1 MTTTTLAVLVPL
13 LPFLGAVAG
22 LLLGRTRPR
31 LRTPPRR
38 PAARSPPSALAVVV
52 AVRQG
57 GDQAVDAAT
66 ELTPT
71 GSVPIELALHIDGFA
86 ALVAVLVGLVAT
98 CVQIYSTGYLRDDP
112 RYPSYAALVSLFTS
126 AMLLVVYSGD
136 LMVLL
141 VGWEIM
147 GICSYFLVGHYWE
160 TPEARAASLKAF
172 LVTKLGDVPFLI
184 GLFALAADAGS
195 FRITSI
201 LGTVA
206 SGGLDHPT
214 LIALLLLAGVAG
226 KSAQFPLHTWLPDAM
241 AGPTP
246 VSALIHAATMV
257 AAGVYFVARLLPVF
271 AASAAALVVLAVMA
285 AVTMVGSALAAL
297 AQDDI
302 KRVLAYSTIGQLG
315 YMTGALAVGD
325 RGAAVFHLLSHGAF
339 KALLFLGGGR
349 DHPRRRHQLAGR
361 HVPDERP
368 ARPRP
373 RRLLDDDRGAPRAR
387 RDPALQRLLLQ
398 GGRPRRR
405 RARRHRPRRGHPRR
419 RRLDRPRRRPGHRPA
434 HRRLRDPPVAA
445 RLPRPGSRGPRPRQ
459 AAHRHERR
467 AVGARRPLARLRPRH
482 RPRCP
487 TGSTDAT
494 STPTLTTS
502 VLGTGVALVGGLVT
516 YGAWRH
522 TTAMAARVPLGAVAA
537 HPDGDAGLVEAEA
550 IASHA
555 PAYGDMASAP
565 DPADPGRLLLG
576 PLHRHA
582 AVGFHLDAV
591 YAALFV
597 RPVQAAATL
606 VRFLDREV
614 VDTYVRGAGAAPR
627 WLGAAVR
634 RAQTGNVQTY
644 LERAARRLRRPG
656 GRRRPRRHRGSVSRR
671 DRYQRVRDAVP
682 SRVHRRRPA
691 PRRRRRSAAGP
702 ARADGEAPEQAVLR
716 HGVTVTG
723 AVLIAAIVLALGFDH
738 DHPSRMQATTDISW
752 IPALDV
758 RIHLGIDGISL
769 PLLVLTALLTFLCA
783 LYRYFKMPTGPSPK
797 AFVAL
802 APRPRVRHPRHLRRP
817 RPAAVLPRLRDGAHP
832 DVLPHRPLGR

>member
-13 LPFLGAVAG
+13 LPFLGAAAG
-22 LLLGRTRPR
+22 LLLGRTAPGFVRP
-31 LRTPPRR
+31 
-38 PAARSPPSALAVVV
+38 LAVLPTFAALVLAALV
-52 AVRQG
+52 AVRQDG
-57 GDQAVDAAT
+57 GAAVDAAT

-71 GSVPIELALHIDGFA
+71 GSVPVDLALHIDGFA

-184 GLFALAADAGS
+184 GLFALAGDAGS
-195 FRITSI
+195 FRVTKV
-201 LGTVA
+201 LGAVA

-257 AAGVYFVARLLPVF
+257 AAGVYFVARLLPLF
-271 AASAAALVVLAVMA
+271 EASRAAMLVLAVMA
-285 AVTMVGSALAAL
+285 AVTMAGSALAAL

-339 KALLFLGGGR
+339 KALLFLAAGAVIHAAGTNS
-349 DHPRRRHQLAGR
+349 LAAMSR
-361 HVPDERP
+361 MRNLRARVPDAYWTMTVALLALAAIPPFSGFFSKESVLRAAEHVSTGHTEYAP
-368 ARPRP
+368 GAAGWTVLVAGLVTALLTAAYATRLWLLAFRGRGADAPDHGRQP
-373 RRLLDDDRGAPRAR
+373 LAMTTVLWVLAVPSLAFGGLAFRLLPDWFDGADLA
-387 RDPALQRLLLQ
+387 PA
-398 GGRPRRR
+398 
-405 RARRHRPRRGHPRR
+405 
-419 RRLDRPRRRPGHRPA
+419 
-434 HRRLRDPPVAA
+434 
-445 RLPRPGSRGPRPRQ
+445 
-459 AAHRHERR
+459 
-467 AVGARRPLARLRPRH
+467 
-482 RPRCP
+482 
-487 TGSTDAT
+487 
-494 STPTLTTS
+494 LTTS
-502 VLGTGVALVGGLVT
+502 VLGTGVALTGGLVT
-516 YGAWRH
+516 YAAWRH
-522 TTAMAARVPLGAVAA
+522 TTALAARVPLGAVTA
-537 HPDGDAGLVEAEA
+537 HPDRPGADGGPRGDAAQVEAEA
-550 IASHA
+550 IAGHT
-555 PAYGDMASAP
+555 PAYGDVASAP

-582 AVGFHLDAV
+582 AAGFHLDAA
-591 YAALFV
+591 YSALFV
-597 RPVQAAATL
+597 RPVRGAAGL

-614 VDTYVRGAGAAPR
+614 VDTYVHGAGALPR

-644 LERAARRLRRPG
+644 V
-656 GRRRPRRHRGSVSRR
+656 SVLL
-671 DRYQRVRDAVP
+671 
-682 SRVHRRRPA
+682 
-691 PRRRRRSAAGP
+691 AG
-702 ARADGEAPEQAVLR
+702 
-716 HGVTVTG
+716 TV
-723 AVLIAAIVLALGFDH
+723 VLA
-738 DHPSRMQATTDISW
+738 
-752 IPALDV
+752 V
-758 RIHLGIDGISL
+758 
-769 PLLVLTALLTFLCA
+769 
-783 LYRYFKMPTGPSPK
+783 
-797 AFVAL
+797 
-802 APRPRVRHPRHLRRP
+802 
-817 RPAAVLPRLRDGAHP
+817 AAVLVATGA
-832 DVLPHRPLGR
+832 

>member
-13 LPFLGAVAG
+13 LPFLGAAAG
-22 LLLGRTRPR
+22 LLLGRRIPGLVRP
-31 LRTPPRR
+31 
-38 PAARSPPSALAVVV
+38 LAVLPTLTALLLTVLV

-57 GDQAVDAAT
+57 GGTGGGTAAVDAAT

-86 ALVAVLVGLVAT
+86 ALVAVLVGVVAS
-98 CVQIYSTGYLRDDP
+98 CVQIYSTGYLREDP
-112 RYPSYAALVSLFTS
+112 RYPSYASLVSLFTS

-184 GLFALAADAGS
+184 GLFALAADTGS
-195 FRITSI
+195 FRITTI
-201 LGTVA
+201 LSTVA
-206 SGGLDHPT
+206 DNGLDHPT

-271 AASAAALVVLAVMA
+271 ALSGAALVVLAVMA
-285 AVTMVGSALAAL
+285 AVTMAGSALAAL

-339 KALLFLGGGR
+339 KALLFLAAGVIIHAAGTNSLAAMSRMGGLRDRIPDAYWTMTVALLALAAIPPFSGFFSKEAVLGAAEHTATGHAESVPTAAGWIVLVAGLLTALLTAAYATRLWLLVFHGR
-349 DHPRRRHQLAGR
+349 GAQ
-361 HVPDERP
+361 VPDH
-368 ARPRP
+368 
-373 RRLLDDDRGAPRAR
+373 
-387 RDPALQRLLLQ
+387 
-398 GGRPRRR
+398 GR
-405 RARRHRPRRGHPRR
+405 
-419 RRLDRPRRRPGHRPA
+419 
-434 HRRLRDPPVAA
+434 
-445 RLPRPGSRGPRPRQ
+445 Q
-459 AAHRHERR
+459 
-467 AVGARRPLARLRPRH
+467 PLAMTAVLWVLAVPSLVFGLTVGVLPDWFDGH
-482 RPRCP
+482 
-487 TGSTDAT
+487 SLA
-494 STPTLTTS
+494 PTLTTS
-502 VLGTGVALVGGLVT
+502 VLGTGVALVGALVT

-522 TTAMAARVPLGAVAA
+522 TTALAARVPMGAVAA
-537 HPDGDAGLVEAEA
+537 TPDGDGAQVEAEA
-550 IASHA
+550 IATHT
-555 PAYGDMASAP
+555 PAYGDVASAP

-582 AVGFHLDAV
+582 AAGFHLDAV
-591 YAALFV
+591 HTALFV
-597 RPVQAAATL
+597 RPVRAAASL

-614 VDTYVRGAGAAPR
+614 VETYVRGAGTAPR

-644 LERAARRLRRPG
+644 L
-656 GRRRPRRHRGSVSRR
+656 
-671 DRYQRVRDAVP
+671 
-682 SRVHRRRPA
+682 
-691 PRRRRRSAAGP
+691 SALLAG
-702 ARADGEAPEQAVLR
+702 
-716 HGVTVTG
+716 TV
-723 AVLIAAIVLALGFDH
+723 VLA
-738 DHPSRMQATTDISW
+738 
-752 IPALDV
+752 V
-758 RIHLGIDGISL
+758 
-769 PLLVLTALLTFLCA
+769 
-783 LYRYFKMPTGPSPK
+783 
-797 AFVAL
+797 
-802 APRPRVRHPRHLRRP
+802 
-817 RPAAVLPRLRDGAHP
+817 AAVLVATAGA
-832 DVLPHRPLGR
+832 

>member
-22 LLLGRTRPR
+22 LLLGRTAPGFVRP
-31 LRTPPRR
+31 LAVLPPLV
-38 PAARSPPSALAVVV
+38 ALGLAVVV

-57 GDQAVDAAT
+57 GNQAVSAAT

-71 GSVPIELALHIDGFA
+71 GSVPIELALYIDGFA
-86 ALVAVLVGLVAT
+86 ALVAVVVGLVAT

-160 TPEARAASLKAF
+160 TPEARAASIKAF

-184 GLFALAADAGS
+184 GLFALAADTGS
-195 FRITSI
+195 FRITKI
-201 LGTVA
+201 LGNVA
-206 SGGLDHPT
+206 SGGLEHPT

-257 AAGVYFVARLLPVF
+257 AAGVYFIARLLPVF
-271 AASAAALVVLAVMA
+271 AASSAALVVLAVMA
-285 AVTMVGSALAAL
+285 AVTMAGSALAAL

-339 KALLFLGGGR
+339 KALLFLGAGVIIHAAGTNSLAAMSRMKDLRARVPDAYWTMTVALLALAAIPPFSGFFTKEAVLGAAEHVATGHAEGIPGAVGWIVLVAGLVTALLTAAYAMRLWLLVFRGHGPEAPDHGRQPIVMNAVLWVLAVPSLAFGLATGRLPDWFDGR
-349 DHPRRRHQLAGR
+349 DL
-361 HVPDERP
+361 
-368 ARPRP
+368 
-373 RRLLDDDRGAPRAR
+373 
-387 RDPALQRLLLQ
+387 
-398 GGRPRRR
+398 
-405 RARRHRPRRGHPRR
+405 
-419 RRLDRPRRRPGHRPA
+419 
-434 HRRLRDPPVAA
+434 
-445 RLPRPGSRGPRPRQ
+445 
-459 AAHRHERR
+459 
-467 AVGARRPLARLRPRH
+467 
-482 RPRCP
+482 
-487 TGSTDAT
+487 
-494 STPTLTTS
+494 TPTLTTA
-502 VLGTGVALVGGLVT
+502 VLGTGVALVGGIIT

-522 TTAMAARVPLGAVAA
+522 TTAMAARVPMGAVAA
-537 HPDGDAGLVEAEA
+537 HPEGDAGLVEAEA

-555 PAYGDMASAP
+555 PAYGDVASAP

-591 YAALFV
+591 YTALFV

-614 VDTYVRGAGAAPR
+614 VDTYVRGAGALPR
-627 WLGAAVR
+627 WLGTAVR

-644 LERAARRLRRPG
+644 VSALLAGTVVLVVAA
-656 GRRRPRRHRGSVSRR
+656 
-671 DRYQRVRDAVP
+671 
-682 SRVHRRRPA
+682 
-691 PRRRRRSAAGP
+691 
-702 ARADGEAPEQAVLR
+702 
-716 HGVTVTG
+716 
-723 AVLIAAIVLALGFDH
+723 
-738 DHPSRMQATTDISW
+738 
-752 IPALDV
+752 
-758 RIHLGIDGISL
+758 
-769 PLLVLTALLTFLCA
+769 LLVATA
-783 LYRYFKMPTGPSPK
+783 
-797 AFVAL
+797 
-802 APRPRVRHPRHLRRP
+802 
-817 RPAAVLPRLRDGAHP
+817 GA
-832 DVLPHRPLGR
+832 

>member
-22 LLLGRTRPR
+22 LLLGRTAPGLVRP
-31 LRTPPRR
+31 LAVLPTLAALVIAVLV
-38 PAARSPPSALAVVV
+38 AARH
-52 AVRQG
+52 G
-57 GDQAVDAAT
+57 GGADIDSAT

-86 ALVAVLVGLVAT
+86 ALVAVLVGVVAS

-184 GLFALAADAGS
+184 GLFALAVDAGS
-195 FRITSI
+195 FRITTI
-201 LGTVA
+201 LAKVA
-206 SGGLDHPT
+206 DGGLDHPT

-285 AVTMVGSALAAL
+285 AVTMAGSALAAL

-315 YMTGALAVGD
+315 YLTGALAVGD

-339 KALLFLGGGR
+339 KALLFLGAGVIIHAAGTNSLAAMSRMKGLR
-349 DHPRRRHQLAGR
+349 DR
-361 HVPDERP
+361 VPDAFWTMTVALLALAAIPPFSGFFSKEAVLGAAEHAATGHSETAP
-368 ARPRP
+368 TAAGWIVLVAGLLTALLTAAYAT
-373 RRLLDDDRGAPRAR
+373 RLW
-387 RDPALQRLLLQ
+387 LLAFN
-398 GGRPRRR
+398 G
-405 RARRHRPRRGHPRR
+405 
-419 RRLDRPRRRPGHRPA
+419 
-434 HRRLRDPPVAA
+434 
-445 RLPRPGSRGPRPRQ
+445 RGPDAPDHGRQ
-459 AAHRHERR
+459 PVTMTAVLWVLAVPSL
-467 AVGARRPLARLRPRH
+467 AFGLTVGALPDWFDGHSL
-482 RPRCP
+482 
-487 TGSTDAT
+487 
-494 STPTLTTS
+494 TPTLTTS
-502 VLGTGVALVGGLVT
+502 VLGTGLALVGGLVT

-522 TTAMAARVPLGAVAA
+522 TTALAVRHPMGAVAVDSGA
-537 HPDGDAGLVEAEA
+537 DGGLVEAEA
-550 IASHA
+550 IASHE
-555 PAYGDMASAP
+555 PAYGDVAAAH

-597 RPVQAAATL
+597 RPVQAAASL

-614 VDTYVRGAGAAPR
+614 VETYVRGAGTAPR

-644 LERAARRLRRPG
+644 L
-656 GRRRPRRHRGSVSRR
+656 
-671 DRYQRVRDAVP
+671 
-682 SRVHRRRPA
+682 
-691 PRRRRRSAAGP
+691 SALLAG
-702 ARADGEAPEQAVLR
+702 
-716 HGVTVTG
+716 TV
-723 AVLIAAIVLALGFDH
+723 VLA
-738 DHPSRMQATTDISW
+738 
-752 IPALDV
+752 V
-758 RIHLGIDGISL
+758 
-769 PLLVLTALLTFLCA
+769 
-783 LYRYFKMPTGPSPK
+783 
-797 AFVAL
+797 
-802 APRPRVRHPRHLRRP
+802 
-817 RPAAVLPRLRDGAHP
+817 AAVLVATAGA
-832 DVLPHRPLGR
+832 

>member
-22 LLLGRTRPR
+22 LLLGRTAPGFVRP
-31 LRTPPRR
+31 LAVLPPL
-38 PAARSPPSALAVVV
+38 AALGLAVVV

-57 GDQAVDAAT
+57 GHQAVSAAT

-71 GSVPIELALHIDGFA
+71 GSVPIELALYIDGFA

-98 CVQIYSTGYLRDDP
+98 CVQIYSTGYLRNDP

-160 TPEARAASLKAF
+160 TAEARAASIKAF

-184 GLFALAADAGS
+184 GLFALATDAGS
-195 FRITSI
+195 FRITKI
-201 LGTVA
+201 LGNVA

-271 AASAAALVVLAVMA
+271 AASSAALVVLAVMA
-285 AVTMVGSALAAL
+285 AVTMAGSALAAL

-339 KALLFLGGGR
+339 KALLFLGAGVIIHAAGTNSLAAMSRMKDLRARVPDAYWTMTVALLALAAIPPFSGFFTKEAVLGAAEHVATGHAEGIPGAAGWIVLVAGLVTALLTAAYAMRLWLLAFRGHGPEAPDHGRQPIAMNAVLWVLAVPSLAFGLATGPLPDWFDGR
-349 DHPRRRHQLAGR
+349 DL
-361 HVPDERP
+361 
-368 ARPRP
+368 
-373 RRLLDDDRGAPRAR
+373 
-387 RDPALQRLLLQ
+387 
-398 GGRPRRR
+398 
-405 RARRHRPRRGHPRR
+405 
-419 RRLDRPRRRPGHRPA
+419 
-434 HRRLRDPPVAA
+434 
-445 RLPRPGSRGPRPRQ
+445 
-459 AAHRHERR
+459 
-467 AVGARRPLARLRPRH
+467 
-482 RPRCP
+482 
-487 TGSTDAT
+487 
-494 STPTLTTS
+494 TPTLTTS
-502 VLGTGVALVGGLVT
+502 VLGTGVALVGGIIT

-522 TTAMAARVPLGAVAA
+522 TMAMAARVPMGAVAA
-537 HPDGDAGLVEAEA
+537 HPEGDAGLVEAEA

-555 PAYGDMASAP
+555 PAYGDVASAP

-591 YAALFV
+591 YTALFV

-614 VDTYVRGAGAAPR
+614 VDTYVRGAGALPR
-627 WLGAAVR
+627 WLGTAVR
-634 RAQTGNVQTY
+634 RAQTGNLQTY
-644 LERAARRLRRPG
+644 VSALLAGTVVLVVAA
-656 GRRRPRRHRGSVSRR
+656 
-671 DRYQRVRDAVP
+671 
-682 SRVHRRRPA
+682 
-691 PRRRRRSAAGP
+691 
-702 ARADGEAPEQAVLR
+702 
-716 HGVTVTG
+716 
-723 AVLIAAIVLALGFDH
+723 
-738 DHPSRMQATTDISW
+738 
-752 IPALDV
+752 
-758 RIHLGIDGISL
+758 
-769 PLLVLTALLTFLCA
+769 LLVATA
-783 LYRYFKMPTGPSPK
+783 
-797 AFVAL
+797 
-802 APRPRVRHPRHLRRP
+802 
-817 RPAAVLPRLRDGAHP
+817 GA
-832 DVLPHRPLGR
+832 

>member
-22 LLLGRTRPR
+22 LLLGRTAPGFVRP
-31 LRTPPRR
+31 LAVLPTL
-38 PAARSPPSALAVVV
+38 AAFALAVVV

-86 ALVAVLVGLVAT
+86 ALVAVLVGLVAS

-136 LMVLL
+136 LIVLL

-160 TPEARAASLKAF
+160 TPEARAASIKAF

-184 GLFALAADAGS
+184 GLFALATDAGS
-195 FRITSI
+195 FRITKV
-201 LGTVA
+201 LGAVA
-206 SGGLDHPT
+206 SGSLDHPT

-257 AAGVYFVARLLPVF
+257 TAGVYFIARLLPVF
-271 AASAAALVVLAVMA
+271 QASSAAMVVLAVMA
-285 AVTMVGSALAAL
+285 AVTMAGSGLAAL

-339 KALLFLGGGR
+339 KALLFLAAGVVIHASGTNSLAAMSRMKDLRARVPDAYWTMTVALLALIAIPPFSGFFSKEAVLGAAEHVATGHTEHAPGIAGWIVLVAGLVSAVLTAAYATRLWLLAFRGRGIEAPDHGRQPFTMTAVLWVLAVPSLALGLAYGPLPDWFDGR
-349 DHPRRRHQLAGR
+349 DLT
-361 HVPDERP
+361 
-368 ARPRP
+368 
-373 RRLLDDDRGAPRAR
+373 
-387 RDPALQRLLLQ
+387 
-398 GGRPRRR
+398 
-405 RARRHRPRRGHPRR
+405 
-419 RRLDRPRRRPGHRPA
+419 
-434 HRRLRDPPVAA
+434 PV
-445 RLPRPGSRGPRPRQ
+445 
-459 AAHRHERR
+459 
-467 AVGARRPLARLRPRH
+467 
-482 RPRCP
+482 
-487 TGSTDAT
+487 
-494 STPTLTTS
+494 LTTS
-502 VLGTGVALVGGLVT
+502 VLGTGLALVGVIVT
-516 YGAWRH
+516 YGAWQH
-522 TTAMAARVPLGAVAA
+522 TSTLAAQVPLGAVAA
-537 HPDGDAGLVEAEA
+537 HPDADAGLVEAEA

-555 PAYGDMASAP
+555 PAYGDVAYTP

-591 YAALFV
+591 YTALFV
-597 RPVQAAATL
+597 RPVQAAAAL
-606 VRFLDREV
+606 VQFLDREV
-614 VDTYVRGAGAAPR
+614 VDTYVRGAAALPR
-627 WLGAAVR
+627 WLGEAVR

-644 LERAARRLRRPG
+644 VSALLAGTVVLVVAALL
-656 GRRRPRRHRGSVSRR
+656 V
-671 DRYQRVRDAVP
+671 A
-682 SRVHRRRPA
+682 
-691 PRRRRRSAAGP
+691 
-702 ARADGEAPEQAVLR
+702 
-716 HGVTVTG
+716 TG
-723 AVLIAAIVLALGFDH
+723 A
-738 DHPSRMQATTDISW
+738 
-752 IPALDV
+752 
-758 RIHLGIDGISL
+758 
-769 PLLVLTALLTFLCA
+769 
-783 LYRYFKMPTGPSPK
+783 
-797 AFVAL
+797 
-802 APRPRVRHPRHLRRP
+802 
-817 RPAAVLPRLRDGAHP
+817 
-832 DVLPHRPLGR
+832 

>member
-13 LPFLGAVAG
+13 LPFLGAAAG
-22 LLLGRTRPR
+22 LLLGRTAPGFVRP
-31 LRTPPRR
+31 L
-38 PAARSPPSALAVVV
+38 AVLPSLVSLALAVVV

-86 ALVAVLVGLVAT
+86 ALVAVLVGVVAS

-172 LVTKLGDVPFLI
+172 LVTKLGDLPFLI

-195 FRITSI
+195 FRIRTV

-226 KSAQFPLHTWLPDAM
+226 KSAQFPLHSWLPDAM

-257 AAGVYFVARLLPVF
+257 AAGVYFIARLLPVF
-271 AASAAALVVLAVMA
+271 AASSAALLVLAVMA
-285 AVTMVGSALAAL
+285 AVTMAGSALAAL

-325 RGAAVFHLLSHGAF
+325 RGGAVFHLLSHGAF
-339 KALLFLGGGR
+339 KALLFLAAGVIIHAAGTNS
-349 DHPRRRHQLAGR
+349 LAAMSR
-361 HVPDERP
+361 MKDLRARVPDAYWTMTVALLALAAIPPFSGFFSKEAVLGAAEHAATGHAEGIP
-368 ARPRP
+368 GAAGWIVLVAGLVTALLTAAYAM
-373 RRLLDDDRGAPRAR
+373 RLW
-387 RDPALQRLLLQ
+387 LL
-398 GGRPRRR
+398 
-405 RARRHRPRRGHPRR
+405 AFRGHGAEAP
-419 RRLDRPRRRPGHRPA
+419 DHG
-434 HRRLRDPPVAA
+434 
-445 RLPRPGSRGPRPRQ
+445 RQ
-459 AAHRHERR
+459 
-467 AVGARRPLARLRPRH
+467 PLAMNAVLWVLAVPSLAFGLT
-482 RPRCP
+482 
-487 TGSTDAT
+487 TGLLPDWFDGHEL
-494 STPTLTTS
+494 TPTVATS
-502 VLGTGVALVGGLVT
+502 VLGTGVALAGGIVT

-522 TTAMAARVPLGAVAA
+522 TTALAARVPLGAVAA
-537 HPDGDAGLVEAEA
+537 HPEGDAGLVEAEA

-555 PAYGDMASAP
+555 PAYGDVASAP

-591 YAALFV
+591 YATLFV
-597 RPVQAAATL
+597 RPVQAGATL

-614 VDTYVRGAGAAPR
+614 VDTYVRGAGALPR
-627 WLGAAVR
+627 LLGAAVR

-644 LERAARRLRRPG
+644 
-656 GRRRPRRHRGSVSRR
+656 VS
-671 DRYQRVRDAVP
+671 ALL
-682 SRVHRRRPA
+682 
-691 PRRRRRSAAGP
+691 AG
-702 ARADGEAPEQAVLR
+702 
-716 HGVTVTG
+716 TV
-723 AVLIAAIVLALGFDH
+723 VLAV
-738 DHPSRMQATTDISW
+738 A
-752 IPALDV
+752 A
-758 RIHLGIDGISL
+758 
-769 PLLVLTALLTFLCA
+769 LLVATA
-783 LYRYFKMPTGPSPK
+783 
-797 AFVAL
+797 
-802 APRPRVRHPRHLRRP
+802 
-817 RPAAVLPRLRDGAHP
+817 GA
-832 DVLPHRPLGR
+832 